1 MSPRASWSVLGL
13 AAAAA
18 VRVVVVAVG
27 VAGAGCEAPTAPAD
41 AQALAPLP
49 AYASWWQQV
58 EQCSGL
64 SGDLGRVEW
73 YVVPCETGEPGFECE
88 ATPDG
93 LCGGEWLP
101 PHTILLAGPNDV
113 LPGGY
118 AADEFTVKHEM
129 LHDLAGSAEHTDLF
143 KNCHVA
149 LR

>member
-1 MSPRASWSVLGL
+1 MSPRAGWSLLGL
-13 AAAAA
+13 AAVGA
-18 VRVVVVAVG
+18 VRVGIAVVG
-27 VAGAGCEAPTAPAD
+27 VAVAGCETPTAPAGS
-41 AQALAPLP
+41 QAIAPMP
-49 AYASWWQQV
+49 IFSSWWQQV

-64 SGDLGRVEW
+64 SGDLARVDW
-73 YVVPCETGEPGFECE
+73 YVVPCVEGEPGFQCE

-101 PHTILLAGPNDV
+101 PHTILLGGPNDV

-118 AADEFTVKHEM
+118 VDDEFTVKHEM
-129 LHDLAGSAEHTDLF
+129 LHDLAGSPEHTDLF

>member
-1 MSPRASWSVLGL
+1 MSPRARWSFPRLG

-18 VRVVVVAVG
+18 RVVAAVLVVVG
-27 VAGAGCEAPTAPAD
+27 ASCEVPTAPAGS
-41 AQALAPLP
+41 QPISPLP
-49 AYASWWQQV
+49 VYTVWWQQV

-64 SGDLGRVEW
+64 SGDLGRVDW
-73 YVVPCETGEPGFECE
+73 YVMPCEAGESGFQCE

-101 PHTILLAGPNDV
+101 PHTIVLGGPNNV

-118 AADEFTVKHEM
+118 ADDEFTVKHEM
-129 LHDLAGSAEHTDLF
+129 LHDLTGNAEHPDLF
-143 KNCHVA
+143 KNCHLS